1 MLLYLKQLCFN
12 YMDVLD
18 NADCAE
24 QAPHPEH

>member
-18 NADCAE
+18 STYWTE
-24 QAPHPEH
+24 QVPHHEL